1 MRPNVPRVVTSGDV
15 PARQPPKAPPKK
27 KQPASSKHKQA
38 PNPTQQ
44 KTHQAESVV
53 LFANPAND
61 GRPICLLC
69 FARRLAAITDPAER
83 AAWSIKEQDARAAWA
98 VLGASGKPM
107 KVSIP
112 ASDGWLFL
120 LLTEQKWTR
129 ISKKR
134 QRCWDCCERLA
145 LAYRQIVEEERGAPG
160 ARNYAQQ
167 CKTAA
172 EAAALLALEMEANDY
187 RPTGLAI
194 QLDELL
200 GDLRDRLLKH
210 IETLRAI
217 QTEPSEAMARVLW
230 RDCVRRL
237 ADIAK
242 GMAPDASSEQVRYE
256 PLIAGSEPVR
266 AVAVALRKTSLLASY
281 THHSFAGVVDAHA
294 SDPSNPPQRMALVK
308 AYQWAQTEWTPPM
321 GYRELA
327 AVLIEHGAADSMW
340 GGDKMALA
348 ESIKKAVKT
357 HRSDGDIPSMT
368 YAPPKVGST
377 PPQN

>member
-172 EAAALLALEMEANDY
+172 EAAALLALEIEATDY
-187 RPTGLAI
+187 RPTGLACDGHD
-194 QLDELL
+194 LR
-200 GDLRDRLLKH
+200 GDLKELVHRH
-210 IETLRAI
+210 IATLRAVS
-217 QTEPSEAMARVLW
+217 TAPSEPLSWVVWTRL
-230 RDCVRRL
+230 DQRL
-237 ADIAK
+237 AAIAEQI
-242 GMAPDASSEQVRYE
+242 AADSSVAHIRYD
-256 PLIAGSEPVR
+256 PLTVGPEFVR
-266 AVAVALRKTSLLASY
+266 AVAVALRKTSLLGSF
-281 THHSFAGVVDAHA
+281 THHGFAGVVAEHTK
-294 SDPSNPPQRMALVK
+294 DPYNPPQTLALVK
-308 AYQWAQTEWTPPM
+308 AYQWAQELAPPM

-327 AVLIEHGAADSMW
+327 RVLIEHGVADPVW
-340 GGDKMALA
+340 GGDIVDLA
-348 ESIKKAVKT
+348 NSIKGAVRSHK
-357 HRSDGDIPSMT
+357 SDGEIQSQT
-368 YAPPKVGST
+368 FAPPKVVS
-377 PPQN
+377 PPLQNR

>member
-129 ISKKR
+129 ISKS
-134 QRCWDCCERLA
+134 DSA
-145 LAYRQIVEEERGAPG
+145 AG
-160 ARNYAQQ
+160 
-167 CKTAA
+167 TAA
-172 EAAALLALEMEANDY
+172 SVW
-187 RPTGLAI
+187 P
-194 QLDELL
+194 
-200 GDLRDRLLKH
+200 LRTVRSSRKSVAH
-210 IETLRAI
+210 RARG
-217 QTEPSEAMARVLW
+217 TM
-230 RDCVRRL
+230 
-237 ADIAK
+237 
-242 GMAPDASSEQVRYE
+242 
-256 PLIAGSEPVR
+256 
-266 AVAVALRKTSLLASY
+266 
-281 THHSFAGVVDAHA
+281 
-294 SDPSNPPQRMALVK
+294 PSNARPPQKPRHC
-308 AYQWAQTEWTPPM
+308 W
-321 GYRELA
+321 R
-327 AVLIEHGAADSMW
+327 
-340 GGDKMALA
+340 
-348 ESIKKAVKT
+348 
-357 HRSDGDIPSMT
+357 
-368 YAPPKVGST
+368 
-377 PPQN
+377 